1 MDEVEL
7 MMKAEETSGRV
18 AVITGGFGA
27 LGQVVAAAAIAHGF
41 HVAVLGHTAEPP
53 ASLAR
58 GLGPNAFLLGGVDLA
73 DEAAA
78 TTAMKAVVSHFGRT
92 DALLN
97 IAGGFRW
104 IKIEDSHSADLELLF
119 RMNVQTAAN
128 AIRAALPALKKS
140 PAGRIVNVG
149 ALAAEKAAAGMGPYA
164 ASKAAVLRLT
174 EALAEELKD
183 VGVTVNAVLPSII
196 DTAQN
201 RADMPKADFSRWVAP
216 GDLAEAMLFL
226 ASEKAR
232 AITGAHIAVPGRI

>member
-1 MDEVEL
+1 MTTG
-7 MMKAEETSGRV
+7 ETLGRV

-27 LGQVVAAAAIAHGF
+27 LGQVVAAAAIGHGF
-41 HVAVLGHTAEPP
+41 KVAVVGHTAEAP
-53 ASLAR
+53 AALA
-58 GLGPNAFLLGGVDLA
+58 GKLGPNGLLLGGVDLA

-78 TTAMKAVVSHFGRT
+78 AKAMNAVTSRFGRI

-104 IKIEDSHSADLELLF
+104 IKIGDSHSADLEILF

-140 PAGRIVNVG
+140 SAGRVVNVG

-183 VGVTVNAVLPSII
+183 ARITVNAVLPSII
-196 DTAQN
+196 DTPQN

-216 GDLAEAMLFL
+216 GDLAEVMLFL

-232 AITGAHIAVPGRI
+232 AITGAHIAVPGRV

>member
-1 MDEVEL
+1 MT
-7 MMKAEETSGRV
+7 MEETSVRV

-27 LGQVVAAAAIAHGF
+27 LGQVVAAAAIEHGLK
-41 HVAVLGHTAEPP
+41 VAVVGHAAEPP
-53 ASLAR
+53 ASVAR
-58 GLGPNAFLLGGVDLA
+58 GLGPNAFLLGGADLA

-78 TTAMKAVVSHFGRT
+78 AKVMNAVASRFGRI

-104 IKIEDSHSADLELLF
+104 IKLEDSHAADLEFLF
-119 RMNVQTAAN
+119 RMNVQTTAS

-149 ALAAEKAAAGMGPYA
+149 ALTAEKATAGMGPYT
-164 ASKAAVLRLT
+164 ASKSAVLRLT
-174 EALAEELKD
+174 EALADELKD
-183 VGVTVNAVLPSII
+183 AGITVNAVLPSII

-216 GDLAEAMLFL
+216 GDLAEVMLFL
-226 ASEKAR
+226 ASERAR
-232 AITGAHIAVPGRI
+232 AITGAHIAVPGRV

>member
-1 MDEVEL
+1 MTTEQS
-7 MMKAEETSGRV
+7 SGRV

-27 LGQVVAAAAIAHGF
+27 LGQVVAMTALEHGLN
-41 HVAVLGHTAEPP
+41 VVVLGHTAEPP
-53 ASLAR
+53 AGLA
-58 GLGPNAFLLGGVDLA
+58 GKLGSNALLLGGVDLA

-78 TTAMKAVVSHFGRT
+78 TAAMKAVTSRFGRI

-104 IKIEDSHSADLELLF
+104 IKIEASHSADLEFLF
-119 RMNVQTAAN
+119 RMNVLTTAN
-128 AIRAALPALKKS
+128 AMRAALPALKKS

-164 ASKAAVLRLT
+164 MSKAAVLRLT

-183 VGVTVNAVLPSII
+183 AGITVNAVLPSII

-216 GDLAEAMLFL
+216 GDLAEVMLFL
-226 ASEKAR
+226 ASEKAK
-232 AITGAHIAVPGRI
+232 AITGARIAVSGRV

>member
-1 MDEVEL
+1 MVN
-7 MMKAEETSGRV
+7 EENPDRV

-27 LGQVVAAAAIAHGF
+27 LGRIVATAAVEYRF
-41 HVAVLGHTAEPP
+41 KVAVVGHAAEPP
-53 ASLAR
+53 A
-58 GLGPNAFLLGGVDLA
+58 GLGSTLGSNALLLAGVDLS

-78 TTAMKAVVSHFGRT
+78 TTAMRAVTTRFGRI

-104 IKIEDSHSADLELLF
+104 IRLEDSHSTDIDFLF

-128 AIRAALPALKKS
+128 ATRAALPALKRS

-149 ALAAEKAAAGMGPYA
+149 ALAGEKAGAGMGPYA

-183 VGVTVNAVLPSII
+183 AGVTVNAVLPSII
-196 DTAQN
+196 DTPQN

-216 GDLAEAMLFL
+216 ADLAQVMLFL

-232 AITGAHIAVPGRI
+232 AVTGALIAVSGRV

>member
-1 MDEVEL
+1 MTTG
-7 MMKAEETSGRV
+7 ETSGRV

-27 LGQVVAAAAIAHGF
+27 LGQVVAAAAIQHGF
-41 HVAVLGHTAEPP
+41 EAAVLGHTAEPP
-53 ASLAR
+53 AGITGTL
-58 GLGPNAFLLGGVDLA
+58 GLNAFLLGGVDLA

-78 TTAMKAVVSHFGRT
+78 VKAMKAVMSRFGRI

-104 IKIEDSHSADLELLF
+104 IKIEDSHSADIEFLF
-119 RMNVQTAAN
+119 RMNVQTTAN

-149 ALAAEKAAAGMGPYA
+149 ALAAEKATAGMGPYA

-183 VGVTVNAVLPSII
+183 GNVTVNAVLPSII

-216 GDLAEAMLFL
+216 VDLAEVMLFL

-232 AITGAHIAVPGRI
+232 AVTGASVAVRGRV